1 MSPGWDEERIDKT
14 IGCFRGEHAV
24 SSQKKKKKRGRVCN
38 LEDKLVLNG
47 KTTVVGHS
55 SLQHAVFVHKERVMQ
70 GKILSGTS

>member
-1 MSPGWDEERIDKT
+1 M
-14 IGCFRGEHAV
+14 
-24 SSQKKKKKRGRVCN
+24 CN

-70 GKILSGTS
+70 GKILSGPS

>member
-1 MSPGWDEERIDKT
+1 MKKELTKQLGALEVNMRFLLK
-14 IGCFRGEHAV
+14 
-24 SSQKKKKKRGRVCN
+24 KKKKKRGRVCN